1 MEKQKE
7 FDRTSDACLDCIH
20 MLAVIDGA
28 NWMITDVAHKYA
40 DFLTE
45 DDKKKLDETAAMTK
59 LNYFYNNSM
68 KNSGVDTSFFNPDS
82 GDFIDISKRMQN
94 IASM

>member
-1 MEKQKE
+1 MSIKESDIKTAEKTAKANNKKINE
-7 FDRTSDACLDCIH
+7 TS
-20 MLAVIDGA
+20 
-28 NWMITDVAHKYA
+28 
-40 DFLTE
+40 
-45 DDKKKLDETAAMTK
+45 AMTK

-82 GDFIDISKRMQN
+82 GDFIDISKRMQK

>member
-1 MEKQKE
+1 MAAKAVDAKQ
-7 FDRTSDACLDCIH
+7 
-20 MLAVIDGA
+20 
-28 NWMITDVAHKYA
+28 TDVKAAEKA
-40 DFLTE
+40 TKPNQN
-45 DDKKKLDETAAMTK
+45 DKKKLDETAAMTK

>member
-45 DDKKKLDETAAMTK
+45 DDKKKLDEVFSQYIRLKYTD
-59 LNYFYNNSM
+59 NNGFCKWM
-68 KNSGVDTSFFNPDS
+68 LTSLF
-82 GDFIDISKRMQN
+82 KR
-94 IASM
+94 IGEF

>member
-1 MEKQKE
+1 MDVKESDIKAAEKTAK
-7 FDRTSDACLDCIH
+7 
-20 MLAVIDGA
+20 A
-28 NWMITDVAHKYA
+28 NN
-40 DFLTE
+40 
-45 DDKKKLDETAAMTK
+45 KKMNETAAMTK

-94 IASM
+94 IGSM